1 MKLKFTIISA
11 LDAIAAHKMRSFL
24 TILGILIGIAS
35 IIAIMSIGQGATEL
49 IIKEIDQ
56 MGARTVM
63 VLPSTDGGVDMMDM
77 FFADLLTETD
87 LNALKRSANVPYL
100 EEIMPVV
107 TVPGSVRHRNEI
119 YRSVMTLGASAEF
132 FGDTFNVRP
141 GTGTNFTG
149 QDITGHARVA
159 VIGSQVKEELFDHDN
174 VVGESITI
182 NNHRFRIVGVYP
194 KTGQRGPFNVD
205 DLVIVPYTSAQ
216 TYIMG
221 TNEFDRFIIRAQDAD
236 KVDQVGFDITATLR
250 ETRNIEPG
258 DDDNFTVMTQQD
270 LRDTIGNV
278 MGILTNLLV
287 AVVSI
292 ALLVGG
298 IGIMNIMLVS
308 VTERTREIGLRKA
321 VGATRQDILKQFIWE
336 ALTLTMIGGII
347 GIILGSS
354 ASWGASMILSQ
365 VWAFEWPFVFPI
377 EGAVLG
383 VVMSALAGVIF
394 GLYPAREASRKDP
407 IEALQYEK

>member
-321 VGATRQDILKQFIWE
+321 LGATRGAILKQFLWE
-336 ALTLTMIGGII
+336 
-347 GIILGSS
+347 
-354 ASWGASMILSQ
+354 SMILT
-365 VWAFEWPFVFPI
+365 VWGGILGIALGTGISLAASYLLTDILDMDWPFIVPLS
-377 EGAVLG
+377 AVYLG
-383 VVMSALAGVIF
+383 VGVSAAVGIIF
-394 GLYPAREASRKDP
+394 GLYPAKQAADLDP
-407 IEALQYEK
+407 TEALQYE